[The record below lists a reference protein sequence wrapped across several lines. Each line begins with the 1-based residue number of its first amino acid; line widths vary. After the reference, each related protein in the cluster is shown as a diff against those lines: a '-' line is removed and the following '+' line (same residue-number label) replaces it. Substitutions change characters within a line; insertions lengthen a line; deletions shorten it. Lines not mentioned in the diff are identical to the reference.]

1 MKRPGFIENILCVQ
15 SEGLE
20 QRHVASAEELKVED
34 GWTDCSLG
42 PFSNVKDLFDRA
54 NTASLFSLFNH
65 LLEKVGAVIFVHIQ
79 KYWNPTWLPFWARV
93 SIRLVAWRKKHLP
106 TEMFT
111 MEDQSWLH
119 LITLSAGFE
128 FYYVPIFIISLLCD
142 VRVWLCW

>member
-34 GWTDCSLG
+34 
-42 PFSNVKDLFDRA
+42 NVKDLFDRA

-79 KYWNPTWLPFWARV
+79 KY
-93 SIRLVAWRKKHLP
+93 
-106 TEMFT
+106 
-111 MEDQSWLH
+111 
-119 LITLSAGFE
+119 
-128 FYYVPIFIISLLCD
+128 
-142 VRVWLCW
+142 